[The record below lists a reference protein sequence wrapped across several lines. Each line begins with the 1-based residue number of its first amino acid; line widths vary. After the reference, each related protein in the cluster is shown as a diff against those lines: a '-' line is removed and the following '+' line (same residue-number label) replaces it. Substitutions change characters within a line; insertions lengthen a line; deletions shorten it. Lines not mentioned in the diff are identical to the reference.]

1 MRKIKVLIILA
12 AIPLPLFAYLDPGSG
27 SMLFSAVIG
36 IVATLFF
43 VVKGFLFKII
53 DLPAYIAGAG
63 RKRDKKRQLVF
74 FSEGPQYWNVFKP
87 VIDALVEKGV
97 SCTYLSSKKTDPGLK
112 YENDLVETKFIGEG
126 NKAMFFINTLEAD
139 LCVMTTPGL
148 DVLQIKRSKNV
159 KKYIHITH
167 SAGGVSGYSTFGLD
181 YYDVVLTGG
190 EADKEFIEAI
200 EKTRNLI
207 EKLVIPVGCTYLDV
221 LRDKLEEMPDETQA
235 SEKKTVLVSP
245 TWGTHGLLKKYG
257 KEILSNLV
265 GSGKYRITVRPH
277 PQSYISEKKMLDE
290 LQSMFRNSADL
301 VWDKAQD
308 GLISMRKADIMI
320 SDFSGIVFDFIFLFQ
335 KPVITFKAQYDR
347 KGKDSMDYDRDPWN
361 IRTLD
366 ATGKTCEEKDLLNI
380 TEIVEELVT
389 LKIDKKMIES
399 LRIDMDCAPGK
410 AGENC
415 ADTIVDTLKK
425 MERS

>member
-43 VVKGFLFKII
+43 VIKGFLFKII

-74 FSEGPQYWNVFKP
+74 FSEGPQYWNVFMP
-87 VIDALVEKGV
+87 VINELVKKGI
-97 SCTYLSSKKTDPGLK
+97 SCTYLSSKENDPGLK

-126 NKAMFFINTLEAD
+126 NKAMFFMNTLEAD
-139 LCVMTTPGL
+139 LCVATTPGL
-148 DVLQIKRSKNV
+148 DVLQLKRSKGV
-159 KKYIHITH
+159 KKYCHITH
-167 SAGGVSGYSTFGLD
+167 SSGGVSGYFVYGLD
-181 YYDVVLTGG
+181 YYDIVLTGG
-190 EADKEFIEAI
+190 NADKEFIEFI
-200 EKTRNLI
+200 EKKRNVQ
-207 EKLVIPVGCTYLDV
+207 KKNVFQAGCTYLDV
-221 LRDKLEEMPDETQA
+221 LRQKLNEMPDETQI
-235 SEKKTVLVSP
+235 SDKKTILVSP
-245 TWGTHGLLKKYG
+245 TWGTHGLLKKHG

-265 GSGKYRITVRPH
+265 GSGKYRIIVRPH

-290 LQSMFRNSADL
+290 LQNMFNDSADL
-301 VWDKAQD
+301 VWDNAPD
-308 GLISMRKADIMI
+308 GLVSMRKADIMI

-335 KPVITFKAQYDR
+335 KTVITFKAQYDR

-366 ATGKTCEEKDLLNI
+366 VIGKTCEEKDLQNI
-380 TEIVEELVT
+380 TEIVDELVT
-389 LKIDKKMIES
+389 SKIDEKMIGS

-415 ADTIVDTLKK
+415 ADIIVDTLKK
-425 MERS
+425 MEQS